1 MALSDADKER
11 ARYHL
16 GYMEVTVAS
25 SFHFSVPQATQVQ
38 FMFENAIQR
47 VRADAEARVVRI
59 LDNLDK
65 IECTL
70 FQSSSELFAKRV
82 DALEPNLNQPED
94 VEREYVRWA
103 SRLADLLGVT
113 PYPFSERFRSLASGG
128 VSGSRAGIV
137 AVRR

>member
-1 MALSDADKER
+1 MALAEKDKER

-16 GYMEVTVAS
+16 GYMEVTAAS
-25 SFHFSVPQATQVQ
+25 SMHFSIPTTTQVQ
-38 FMFENAIQR
+38 FMFEDAIQR

-59 LDNLDK
+59 LDNLDE

-70 FQSSSELFAKRV
+70 MRSSQELFARRAA
-82 DALEPNLNQPED
+82 DLEPNLSQPDD

-103 SRLADLLGVT
+103 CRLADLLGVP
-113 PYPFSERFRSLASGG
+113 PYPFSERFKVLAQGGISGG
-128 VSGSRAGIV
+128 RAGII